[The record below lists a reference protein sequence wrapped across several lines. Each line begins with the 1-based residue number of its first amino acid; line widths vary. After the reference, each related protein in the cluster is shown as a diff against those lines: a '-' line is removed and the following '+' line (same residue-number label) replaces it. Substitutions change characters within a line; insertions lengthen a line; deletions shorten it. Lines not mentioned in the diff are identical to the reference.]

1 MTNKTYTL
9 KDGTVLKVGDVY
21 EATPEGYLRM
31 VTHHVEMF
39 GVQPAPKHWFRD
51 NDNDEEFQP
60 PSILAGLEY
69 APFTIIWLPKQTD
82 DNVIPPDEVVA
93 YARHVQHVWF
103 ISPADNILSYIKG
116 PINTNEM
123 MKLEWLISKG
133 VTFYKT
139 KPEGV

>member
-1 MTNKTYTL
+1 MTQQTIGNTVYTVGQEVSINDIWTL
-9 KDGTVLKVGDVY
+9 PVGVVLQRIASPGISPY
-21 EATPEGYLRM
+21 FAATKQLRI
-31 VTHHVEMF
+31 T
-39 GVQPAPKHWFRD
+39 A
-51 NDNDEEFQP
+51 
-60 PSILAGLEY
+60 
-69 APFTIIWLPKQTD
+69 LPNPDPVAD

-123 MKLEWLISKG
+123 MKLEWLIAKG
-133 VTFYKT
+133 VTFYKQ

>member
-9 KDGTVLKVGDVY
+9 NDGTVLEVGKTVY

-39 GVQPAPKHWFRD
+39 GGKYAEKDWLED
-51 NDNDEEFQP
+51 NSEDGWNEP
-60 PSILAGLEY
+60 PSLSGIEY
-69 APFTIIWLPKQTD
+69 APFIIIWLPEQTD

-123 MKLEWLISKG
+123 MKLEWLIAKG
-133 VTFYKT
+133 VTFYKA
-139 KPEGV
+139 KPEGG